1 MNISY
6 FSDNLFKVECTQVSD
21 ESCPVCI
28 ESFSRTDR
36 ILKTPCTHLYHV
48 HCLKQWLQT
57 SLYERNVESC
67 AVCRTTFNG
76 LEKKLEKL
84 EKLLCKYDNCCSLDT
99 ANKAIDEWDVTEIG
113 YEDIIHFVEL
123 CMKNSQVLDNSQ
135 DMDTLR
141 KKVDNI
147 LIEGIVKDEIPIDDQ
162 PDRIRFEVA
171 HECLKVYQQGSEMF
185 TQLSPF
191 NKKRYISY
199 IRRNLQY
206 GRQCGLDQRVDELES
221 ELIRL
226 LMQGIVKDEI
236 SMDPQPDII
245 RFEVAQVWL
254 KLCQQGSETFTQ
266 QSPDFK
272 QGFIS
277 YIRRN
282 LQYGRQ
288 CGLGHQVD
296 LLVTQLDTLETGF
309 QLNGSR

>member
-6 FSDNLFKVECTQVSD
+6 FSDNLLKVECTQVSD

-28 ESFSRTDR
+28 ESFSNTDR
-36 ILKTPCTHLYHV
+36 ILRTPCTHLYHV
-48 HCLKQWLQT
+48 HCLKQWLQN

-76 LEKKLEKL
+76 LEKKIEKL
-84 EKLLCKYDNCCSLDT
+84 EKLLCKYDNCFSLDT

-113 YEDIIHFVEL
+113 YEAIIHFVEL
-123 CMKNSQVLDNSQ
+123 CMKNSRVLDNSK

-171 HECLKVYQQGSEMF
+171 HECLKLCQQGSEKF
-185 TQLSPF
+185 TQLSLY
-191 NKKRYISY
+191 NKKGYISY

-226 LMQGIVKDEI
+226 LTQGIAKDEI
-236 SMDPQPDII
+236 QMDHQPDRI

-254 KLCQQGSETFTQ
+254 KLCQLGSETFTHME
-266 QSPDFK
+266 PDFK

-277 YIRRN
+277 HIRQN

-288 CGLGHQVD
+288 CGLDHQVD
-296 LLVTQLDTLETGF
+296 LLVAQLDTL
-309 QLNGSR
+309 